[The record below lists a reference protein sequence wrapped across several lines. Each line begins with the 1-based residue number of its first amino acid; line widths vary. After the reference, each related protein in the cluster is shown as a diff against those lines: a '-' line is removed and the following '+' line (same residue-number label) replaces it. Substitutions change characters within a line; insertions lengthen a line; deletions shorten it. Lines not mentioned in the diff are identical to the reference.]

1 MAIKGFK
8 EVIEKKG
15 YKVDP
20 KDRAIFEREV
30 GKAYF
35 GMGIADMI
43 EFVIYDTNDNQL
55 PQGDNGALVRYVP
68 LDNDNI
74 RKYFL
79 ITNNKSNK
87 KSNNAD
93 EYIIDIEKLILEAG
107 YGNGIFKTQVNL
119 LNRRVGSDV
128 IDKDKLWIHEISPS
142 RTEIRVLPLEDN
154 NEKVLVDLQKRLDIV
169 LKDGQFRDD
178 TIYFVKPMIEAIK
191 VENVLKTFLTLNGT
205 VVSGENYIKLIQKE
219 FKVDNFDLFINQIKE
234 KLVEATNFYIQNR
247 NWDVSSLDYGK
258 PLSTEIPIELSLE
271 KIKET
276 IGSILIKIIDKLLP
290 QRNIQEENILTK
302 DEQETLDRTKEI
314 LKTISSGAQYVP
326 NVIENRQPII
336 RGCTDKNAS
345 NYNPSAQE
353 DDGSCVYVAP
363 PAAVAKPIQPV
374 IPNPKAKDTSPPPVV
389 ETTLTIDKN
398 SIFFAPTPSDIGQVY
413 NLSIKVNP
421 AKTWTIS
428 YPDFLTI
435 SPSNGSG
442 DGSIT
447 INCSTNTSESERS
460 GIITITTADGKTQTC
475 KVNQGKGA
483 PMLPLPAPIVS
494 VGYTGGNPAPVYSGG
509 GSNYG
514 AGAGGYTIGGDI
526 NNINY
531 NPNNFNQNFN

>member
-8 EVIEKKG
+8 EVVDKKG

-35 GMGIADMI
+35 GMGVADMI

-55 PQGDNGALVRYVP
+55 PQGDSGAPVRYIP
-68 LDNDNI
+68 LDTENI

-79 ITNNKSNK
+79 ISNNKSNK
-87 KSNNAD
+87 RMNGAD

-119 LNRRVGSDV
+119 LNRRVGSEV

-142 RTEIRVLPLEDN
+142 RTEIRVLPLEGAD
-154 NEKVLVDLQKRLDIV
+154 EKVLVDLQKRLDIV

-178 TIYFVKPMIEAIK
+178 TIYFVKPMVEAIK
-191 VENVLKTFLTLNGT
+191 IEKVLSTFLTLNGT
-205 VVSGENYIKLIQKE
+205 VVSGENYIKLIKTE
-219 FKVDNFDLFINQIKE
+219 FKVQDFDLFINQIKE
-234 KLVEATNFYIQNR
+234 KLVEATDFYIQNR

-258 PLSTEIPIELSLE
+258 PLSTEIPIELSLQ

-276 IGSILIKIIDKLLP
+276 ISSILIKIIDKLLP
-290 QRNIQEENILTK
+290 SRNIQEDNILTK
-302 DEQETLDRTKEI
+302 DEQETLDKTKEI
-314 LKTISSGAQYVP
+314 LKTITSGAQYVP
-326 NVIENRQPII
+326 DVIANRQPIV

-363 PAAVAKPIQPV
+363 PAAVSKPIEPAIV
-374 IPNPKAKDTSPPPVV
+374 NPKAKDTSPPVVV
-389 ETTLTIDKN
+389 ETTLTIDKSN
-398 SIFFAPTPSDIGQVY
+398 IMFAPTPSEIGQVY
-413 NLSIKVNP
+413 NISINVNP
-421 AKTWTIS
+421 SKSWTVNYPEFIS
-428 YPDFLTI
+428 V
-435 SPSNGSG
+435 SPTNGSG
-442 DGSIT
+442 NATLT
-447 INCSTNTSESERS
+447 INCSTNTAQNERN
-460 GIITITTADGKTQTC
+460 GNITITTNDGKSQVC
-475 KVNQGKGA
+475 YVSQGKGA
-483 PMLPLPAPIVS
+483 PVVPPAFTPAFG
-494 VGYTGGNPAPVYSGG
+494 GYAATPPASSGG

-514 AGAGGYTIGGDI
+514 AGAGGYSIGGDI
-526 NNINY
+526 NNANY
-531 NPNNFNQNFN
+531 NPNNFSQDNYK